1 VNHDT
6 NVCKRD
12 GRQRTHAHEGS
23 IERRVREPGSMTH
36 PTRVVIVD
44 DQTLVREGLRKL
56 LELETDFEIA
66 GTAGDGEAAIAA
78 VERLHQAGTPPDV
91 ILMDIRMPRVDGI
104 AATRAIKERW
114 PDAHIVILTTFD
126 DTELIHEGLRA
137 GALGYVLKDIT
148 AEQLTLTVQLAARG
162 QMLLQPDIVS
172 KAFSP
177 FVPSSAPRP
186 PVSSPPSPHQAS
198 SISSSTPFIDTTA
211 YTEQLTEREREILAL
226 VTQGASNRQIA
237 ENLYLT
243 EGTVKNHMSSILSK
257 LGVRDRTQAALKAKE
272 MGLV

>member
-1 VNHDT
+1 MT
-6 NVCKRD
+6 
-12 GRQRTHAHEGS
+12 S
-23 IERRVREPGSMTH
+23 LLRVL
-36 PTRVVIVD
+36 IVD

-78 VERLHQAGTPPDV
+78 LERLHQAGTPPDV
-91 ILMDIRMPRVDGI
+91 ILMDIRMPRMDGI
-104 AATRAIKERW
+104 AATRVIKERW
-114 PDAHIVILTTFD
+114 PNSHIVILTTFD

-137 GALGYVLKDIT
+137 GALGYSLKDIT
-148 AEQLTLTVQLAARG
+148 AEQLAMTVQMAARG
-162 QMLLQPDIVS
+162 QVLLQSNIAS
-172 KAFSP
+172 KVFSTLA
-177 FVPSSAPRP
+177 PSPPSRP
-186 PVSSPPSPHQAS
+186 PVSPTSPAPSSPHTPAS
-198 SISSSTPFIDTTA
+198 SMPYIDTTA
-211 YTEQLTEREREILAL
+211 YMEQLTEREREILAL

-257 LGVRDRTQAALKAKE
+257 MGVRDRTQAALKAKE